1 MRRHASRGVTLV
13 EMLIV
18 VAIIGLMVAVALP
31 AFSSIQRRS
40 AVRAACKELQ
50 TIFHLARSRAIARG
64 TNTGVKFLRLGGEW
78 CYAIYDDADG
88 DGVRNDDID
97 DGTDTCFRRP
107 RLLLPQ
113 AGLPTIGLP
122 DRDLIAPDGEKL
134 EAGSSPVRFNRSA
147 ICSFSP
153 IGGSTPGTV
162 YLTDGTGMIYA
173 LRIFGG
179 SARIRLLRQLTGG
192 QWEQR

>member
-1 MRRHASRGVTLV
+1 MIA
-13 EMLIV
+13 
-18 VAIIGLMVAVALP
+18 VAIIGLIAAVALP
-31 AFSSIQRRS
+31 AFSSIHRRS
-40 AVRAACKELQ
+40 AVRAATKELQ

-64 TNTGVKFLRLGGEW
+64 MNTGVKFLRFEGEW
-78 CYAIYDDADG
+78 FYAIYDDVDG

-97 DGTDTCFRRP
+97 DGTDHCFRKP
-107 RLLLPQ
+107 RLLLPHAGQ
-113 AGLPTIGLP
+113 ATIGLP

-134 EAGSSPVRFNRSA
+134 EAGSSPVRFNRSE

-153 IGGSTPGTV
+153 VGGSTPGTV

-179 SARIRLLRQLTGG
+179 SARIRLMRHLGG
-192 QWEQR
+192 RRWEQR